1 LTFPGILL
9 RLGHMEPGDIVEFF
23 EEKRIFC
30 AVVLDLKGER
40 LQVLSQSSR
49 EMTLAPKRIL
59 HTGPRLVLVTS
70 SRQELLNRLE
80 ETSRRRETL
89 KAEINLEELWELLAS
104 EDQAMSVAE
113 MADLW
118 FGQADADHVA
128 AMGRSLRDD
137 RFLFKLK
144 EGLVVPNPPEAVE
157 LLKEQHFRELARRQE
172 QEEIGAW
179 LKAVSEGQA
188 ATPGPWKD
196 RVVEL
201 LRQMAVRGTEA
212 PDYLEGKAFLDQA
225 RLNPAEAPFRLLV
238 RLGVFQEDEDLDLH
252 RLEVPVEFSPGA
264 LALARQLA
272 QSSPPDVYAAQRRDL
287 TSLEIITIDGER
299 TRDFDDALS
308 LEAVAD
314 GWRLGIHIADVS
326 AQVSPRTPLDQEA
339 QARGTSIYLPE
350 RRLPMLPEELSEDTV
365 SLLVHQERLAL
376 SFLVTLSPDAE
387 LKDWEIVPSCIKVQ
401 RRLSY
406 HEVDGLLTQD
416 QQLTTLSHLS
426 RRLKERRLAQGGYE
440 LKLPEIWVVFTPQG
454 ETQVVVEDQETASRQ
469 LVAEAM
475 VLANSL
481 AAQFLA
487 AQGIPA
493 LYRGQPDP
501 REPIKPAADKGL
513 LELWQDR
520 RRLSRVVMDLTP
532 SPHWGL
538 GLPCYTFATSPI
550 RRYLD
555 LVIHRQLLAA
565 VSGHA
570 PIYTPED
577 LEQILTAIEPAM
589 RRAGQLKNRRLRYWL
604 LKHLSTRVGQR
615 LEALVLDSLPH
626 RYRLMLPDILLELF
640 MAAPASVRLFPGDNV
655 LVRLDR
661 VNPREDQIKV
671 SLA

>member
-1 LTFPGILL
+1 
-9 RLGHMEPGDIVEFF
+9 MEPGDIVEFF

-40 LQVLSQSSR
+40 LQVLSQTSR

-59 HTGPRLVLVTS
+59 HAGPRLPVATL
-70 SRQELLNRLE
+70 SRQDLLRSLE
-80 ETSRRRETL
+80 DTARTREAL
-89 KAEINLEELWELLAS
+89 KADINLEDLWELLAS
-104 EDQAMSVAE
+104 EGQAVSEVE

-118 FGQADADHVA
+118 FGRTDADHVA

-144 EGLVVPNPPEAVE
+144 DDLVIPNAPEVVE
-157 LLKEQHFRELARRQE
+157 LLKEQHFRELERSRE

-179 LKAVSEGQA
+179 LKALAEGQA
-188 ATPGPWKD
+188 ASAGLWKD

-201 LRQMAVRGTEA
+201 LRQMAVWGPEA
-212 PDYLEGKAFLDQA
+212 PDYAEGKAVLDKA
-225 RLNPAEAPFRLLV
+225 KLNPADAPFRLLV

-252 RLEVPVEFSPGA
+252 RLEVPLEFSPGA
-264 LALARQLA
+264 LVLARQLA
-272 QSSPPDVYAAQRRDL
+272 QTSLPDLYAPQRQDL
-287 TSLEIITIDGER
+287 THLEIITIDGER

-308 LEAVAD
+308 LEAVPD

-326 AQVSPRTPLDQEA
+326 SQVLPQTPLDLEA

-387 LKDWEIVPSCIKVQ
+387 LKDWLIVPSLIKVQ
-401 RRLSY
+401 RRLTY
-406 HEVDGLLTQD
+406 HEVDSLLAQD
-416 QQLTTLSHLS
+416 QQLITLSHLS
-426 RRLKERRLAQGGYE
+426 RRLKERRLARGGYE
-440 LKLPEIWVVFTPQG
+440 LKLPEVWVTFTPQG
-454 ETQVVVEDQETASRQ
+454 ETQIVVEDQETASRQ

-487 AQGIPA
+487 DHGIPA

-501 REPIKPAADKGL
+501 REPIKPAPDKSL

-555 LVIHRQLLAA
+555 LIIHRQLLAV
-565 VSGHA
+565 VSGHP
-570 PIYTPED
+570 PIYTADD
-577 LEQILTAIEPAM
+577 LEQILSTIEPAM
-589 RRAGQLKNRRLRYWL
+589 RRAGQLKTRRLRYWL
-604 LKHLSTRVGQR
+604 LKNLSTRIGQK
-615 LEALVLDSLPH
+615 LEALVLDSLPY
-626 RYRLMLPDILLELF
+626 RSRLMFPDILLELF
-640 MAAPASVRLFPGDNV
+640 MTAPASVKLSPGDNV

-661 VNPREDQIKV
+661 VNPRADQIKV

>member
-1 LTFPGILL
+1 
-9 RLGHMEPGDIVEFF
+9 MEPGDIVEFF

-40 LQVLSQSSR
+40 LHVLNQAGR

-59 HTGPRLVLVTS
+59 HAGPRLPVATL
-70 SRQELLNRLE
+70 SRHELLRLLE
-80 ETSRRRETL
+80 DTAQKREAL
-89 KAEINLEELWELLAS
+89 KANINLEELWELLAS
-104 EDQAMSVAE
+104 EGQAMSAAE

-118 FGQADADHVA
+118 FGRIDPDREA
-128 AMGRSLRDD
+128 ATGRSLRED

-144 EGLVVPNPPEAVE
+144 DDLIIPNPPEVVE
-157 LLKEQHFRELARRQE
+157 LLKEQYVRELERYRE

-179 LKAVSEGQA
+179 LKAVMEGHSA
-188 ATPGPWKD
+188 VAGSWKD
-196 RVVEL
+196 RVLGL
-201 LRQMAVRGTEA
+201 LRQMAVWGTEA
-212 PDYLEGKAFLDQA
+212 PDYTEGKNLLDKA

-238 RLGVFQEDEDLDLH
+238 RLGIFEEDEDLDLH
-252 RLEVPVEFSPGA
+252 RLEVPLEFSLGA
-264 LALARQLA
+264 LTLARELA
-272 QSSPPDVYAAQRRDL
+272 QSPERDLYAAQRQDL
-287 TSLEIITIDGER
+287 THLEILTIDGER

-308 LEAVAD
+308 LEAVPD

-326 AQVSPRTPLDQEA
+326 AQVLPQTSLDLEA

-350 RRLPMLPEELSEDTV
+350 RRLPMLPEELSEDII
-365 SLLVHQERLAL
+365 SLLVNQERLAL
-376 SFLVTLSPDAE
+376 SFLVTLNPDAE
-387 LKDWEIVPSCIKVQ
+387 IKDWVIVPSLIRVQ
-401 RRLSY
+401 RRLTY
-406 HEVDGLLTQD
+406 HEVDSLLNQD
-416 QQLTTLSHLS
+416 QHLGTLADLTS
-426 RRLKERRLAQGGYE
+426 RLKERRLARGGYE
-440 LKLPEIWVVFTPQG
+440 LKLPEVWVTFTPQG

-469 LVAEAM
+469 MVAEAM

-481 AAQFLA
+481 AARFLA
-487 AQGIPA
+487 DHGIAA

-501 REPIKPAADKGL
+501 REPIKPTAEKSL

-555 LVIHRQLLAA
+555 LVTHRQLLAV
-565 VSGHA
+565 VSGHS
-570 PIYTPED
+570 PIYKPED
-577 LEQILTAIEPAM
+577 LEQILITIEPAM

-604 LKHLSTRVGQR
+604 LKHLSSRVGQR
-615 LEALVLDSLPH
+615 LEALVLESLPH
-626 RYRLMLPDILLELF
+626 RYRLMFPDILLELF
-640 MAAPASVRLFPGDNV
+640 MAAPATVKLSPGDTV

-671 SLA
+671 ALA